1 MAALPNLIT
10 VEQCRDM
17 EDPPGGKYE
26 LHAGELVFVSFV
38 KERHH
43 RRQEVLVDLLRPRLA
58 GFGRVRMEYPYR
70 PLSEFEFR
78 AADVAVISHT
88 RADAV
93 DENDNLRGAP
103 ELVIEIKSPSNR
115 RGKLSALA
123 ALCLGN
129 GGVEFWVVDMD
140 KKSVT
145 VTRRDGLTT
154 VYGAGQHIPLT
165 AFGGDA
171 LPVDEI
177 LV

>member
-10 VEQCRDM
+10 VEQCREL
-17 EDPPGGKYE
+17 EDPPGGTYE

-43 RRQEVLVDLLRPRLA
+43 RKHEVLVDLLRPRLA

-78 AADVAVISHT
+78 SADVAVISHA

-115 RGKLSALA
+115 RGKLTELA
-123 ALCLGN
+123 ALCLSN
-129 GGVEFWVVDMD
+129 GTLEFWVVDLD
-140 KKSVT
+140 RKSVT
-145 VTRRDGLTT
+145 ITGRNGLTT
-154 VYGAGQHIPLT
+154 VYGAGQSIPLT
-165 AFGGDA
+165 AFGADP
-171 LPVDEI
+171 LPVDE
-177 LV
+177 VFG